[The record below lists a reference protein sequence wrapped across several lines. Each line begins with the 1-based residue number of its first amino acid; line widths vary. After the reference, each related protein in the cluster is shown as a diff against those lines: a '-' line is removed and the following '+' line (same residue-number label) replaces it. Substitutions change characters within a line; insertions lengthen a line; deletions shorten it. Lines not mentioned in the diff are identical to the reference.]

1 MDERPAIPPDLN
13 RANRIKE
20 WHPAALAVFKEMLLK
35 AKENLAKRN
44 YPIHN
49 AAVRREDFRK
59 ALEWEFGLHWKVAQE
74 IEISMRKS
82 GLIKFFGGYAV
93 CKKGDE

>member
-1 MDERPAIPPDLN
+1 MDERPATPPDLN
-13 RANRIKE
+13 RVNRIKE
-20 WHPAALAVFKEMLLK
+20 WHPAALNVFKEMLQK

-44 YPIHN
+44 YPVHN

-59 ALEWEFGLHWKVAQE
+59 ALEWEFRLHWKLAQE
-74 IEISMRKS
+74 IENSMRRS

-93 CKKGDE
+93 CTKGDE